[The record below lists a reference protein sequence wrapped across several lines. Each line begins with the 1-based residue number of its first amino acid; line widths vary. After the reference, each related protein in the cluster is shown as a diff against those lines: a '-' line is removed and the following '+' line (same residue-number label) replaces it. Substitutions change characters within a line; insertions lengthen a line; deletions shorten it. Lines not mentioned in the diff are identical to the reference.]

1 MGLESHGRRIGR
13 DPGGRAAA
21 PAGVRGIGTAERRV
35 RDDDEIDIPEL
46 D

>member
-13 DPGGRAAA
+13 AAA
-21 PAGVRGIGTAERRV
+21 TAGVRGVGTAERRV
-35 RDDDEIDIPEL
+35 RGDDEIDIPEL